1 MVSAEQ
7 HVALSPPAAVPSSRS
22 PPAQTVC
29 LRAGSHGG
37 SQLRDHSEPLSVGTK
52 PLSHVIC
59 TPVSGSSVCDSA
71 GSLFSRQFAALWIP
85 LLGLYTGIF
94 QAGGF

>member
-1 MVSAEQ
+1 MVSAEL
-7 HVALSPPAAVPSSRS
+7 HAALSPPAAVPSSRS

-37 SQLRDHSEPLSVGTK
+37 SQLRDHSEPLSGVTK

-59 TPVSGSSVCDSA
+59 TPVSRSSVRDPAGSS
-71 GSLFSRQFAALWIP
+71 FSRQFAALWIP
-85 LLGLYTGIF
+85 LLGLHTVIF
-94 QAGGF
+94 